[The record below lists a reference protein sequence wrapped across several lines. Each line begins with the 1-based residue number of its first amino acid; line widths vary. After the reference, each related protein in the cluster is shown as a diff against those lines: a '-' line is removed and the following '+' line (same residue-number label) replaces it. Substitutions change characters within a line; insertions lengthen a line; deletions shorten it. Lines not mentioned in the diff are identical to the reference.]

1 MAGPT
6 DLIKDNVLGS
16 SARDNQESSFIAY
29 MQSQGLEFGEYANE
43 LAAKKE
49 EDAAEEEKQNKVND
63 ELGLDVDKAR
73 KQRPATAELDEKSK
87 ILEDVTTDS
96 IKQIKSPR
104 NQARQIDRTID
115 RAGDKIC
122 DSVSKQIQAVINGD
136 ITPKEFAKSLGGI
149 GKNAM
154 SSLMKDGLGAKD
166 LKDLGKKAAIAGAAM
181 VADRAGL
188 DDELSNLLKK
198 IKGNK
203 KKMNEIGNTK
213 KAEDK
218 VLNDIFKKLPP
229 TVRQIL
235 KGDKNALQRFI
246 DQQCT
251 QARRD
256 MKTNALG
263 RAGLTGKVRD
273 FVDNK

>member
-6 DLIKDNVLGS
+6 DLIKDTVLGS
-16 SARDNQESSFIAY
+16 SARDNQEASFIAY
-29 MQSQGLEFGEYANE
+29 MKSQGLEFGEYANE
-43 LAAKKE
+43 LKAKE
-49 EDAAEEEKQNKVND
+49 EEEAAEEEKEKKVQQ
-63 ELGLDVDKAR
+63 ELGLDVDKSR
-73 KQRPATAELDEKSK
+73 KQRPAAPELDEKSK

-96 IKQIKSPR
+96 IKQIKNPR
-104 NQARQIDRTID
+104 NQARHIDRTID
-115 RAGDKIC
+115 RAGDQVC

-136 ITPKEFAKSLGGI
+136 ISPKEFAKSLGGI

-188 DDELSNLLKK
+188 DDELSGLLKK

-229 TVRQIL
+229 VVRQVL
-235 KGDKNALQRFI
+235 KGDKKALQRFI
-246 DQQCT
+246 DQQCN

-256 MKTNALG
+256 MKNDALG
-263 RAGLTGKVRD
+263 RAGLAGKVRD

>member
-16 SARDNQESSFIAY
+16 SARDNQEASFIAY

-115 RAGDKIC
+115 RAGDQIC

>member
-6 DLIKDNVLGS
+6 DLIKDTVLGS
-16 SARDNQESSFIAY
+16 SSRDNQEASFIAY

-43 LAAKKE
+43 LAAKKD
-49 EDAAEEEKQNKVND
+49 EDAEEEKKQNLVNE
-63 ELGLDVDKAR
+63 ELGIDVDKAR

-96 IKQIKSPR
+96 IKQIKNPR

-115 RAGDKIC
+115 RAGDQVC

-136 ITPKEFAKSLGGI
+136 VSPKEFAKSLGGI

-235 KGDKNALQRFI
+235 KGDKKALQRFI

-256 MKTNALG
+256 MKTNAMG

>member
-16 SARDNQESSFIAY
+16 SARDNQEASFIAY

>member
-6 DLIKDNVLGS
+6 DLVKDTVLGS

-43 LAAKKE
+43 MK
-49 EDAAEEEKQNKVND
+49 AAEEESAEADEKENLVNE
-63 ELGLDVDKAR
+63 ELGIDIDKAR
-73 KQRPATAELDEKSK
+73 KKRPPTAELDEKSK
-87 ILEDVTTDS
+87 ILEDVTTDN
-96 IKQIKSPR
+96 IKKIKNPR
-104 NQARQIDRTID
+104 NQARHIDRTID
-115 RAGDKIC
+115 RAGDQVC

-136 ITPKEFAKSLGGI
+136 VSPKEFAKSLGGI

-181 VADRAGL
+181 VMDRAGV
-188 DDELSNLLKK
+188 DDELTNLLKK
-198 IKGNK
+198 IKSNK

-218 VLNDIFKKLPP
+218 VLNDVFKKLPP
-229 TVRQIL
+229 VVRQVL
-235 KGDKNALQRFI
+235 KGDKKALQRFI

-263 RAGLTGKVRD
+263 RAGLAGKVKD
-273 FVDNK
+273 FVDDK